1 MGLAAA
7 EFDYL
12 CKFIHERSA
21 IIIDPG
27 KEYLVESRLTPLA
40 YQEGL
45 DSAQKLLERLRGEP
59 VNGLHRKVLDAMT
72 NNETIFFRDAAPFL
86 ALCKAVVPELLR
98 IRAPE
103 RRLAFWSA
111 AASSGQEAY
120 SLAMLVC
127 DDFGG
132 LPGWEVSILG
142 TDISAAILERAR
154 QGRYSQLEVN
164 RGLPAKCL
172 TKHFAREGVEWQI
185 SNHVRGMV
193 DFQEL
198 NLAATW
204 PSLPSFDV
212 VFLRN
217 VLIYFSVEKKKEILR
232 RVRGAMRP
240 DGVLFL
246 GSAETTLNLD
256 DAFDRVPWENTS
268 YYRLRKQG

>member
-12 CKFIHERSA
+12 CKFVYEQSA

-40 YQEGL
+40 YQQGL
-45 DSAQKLLERLRGEP
+45 ESVQKLLERLRRESA
-59 VNGLHRKVLDAMT
+59 NGLHRKVLDAMT
-72 NNETIFFRDAAPFL
+72 NNETIFFRDAAPFQ
-86 ALCKAVVPELLR
+86 ALSKTILPELLGKK
-98 IRAPE
+98 ALE
-103 RRLAFWSA
+103 RKLSFWSA
-111 AASSGQEAY
+111 ASSSGQEAY
-120 SLAMLVC
+120 SVAMLVRE
-127 DDFGG
+127 DFSG

-172 TKHFAREGVEWQI
+172 TKYFTREGVEWQI
-185 SNHVRGMV
+185 SHDLRSMV
-193 DFQEL
+193 GFREL
-198 NLAATW
+198 NLAGTW
-204 PSLPSFDV
+204 PSLPQFDV

-232 RVRGAMRP
+232 RVRSVLREH
-240 DGVLFL
+240 GVLFL

-256 DAFDRVPWENTS
+256 DSFERVPWENTS
-268 YYRLRKQG
+268 YYRLRK

>member
-45 DSAQKLLERLRGEP
+45 ESAQKLLERLRRET

-72 NNETIFFRDAAPFL
+72 NNETIFFRDAAPFH
-86 ALCKAVVPELLR
+86 ALTRTIIPELLGKR
-98 IRAPE
+98 SLE
-103 RRLAFWSA
+103 RRLSLWSA

-127 DDFGG
+127 EEFAG

-142 TDISAAILERAR
+142 TDISEAILERAR
-154 QGRYSQLEVN
+154 RGRYSQLEVN

-172 TKHFAREGVEWQI
+172 TKYFTREGVEWQI
-185 SNHVRGMV
+185 SGQIRGMV
-193 DFQEL
+193 GFREC
-198 NLAATW
+198 NLAGSW
-204 PSLPSFDV
+204 PPLPQFDV
-212 VFLRN
+212 IFLRN

-232 RVRGAMRP
+232 RARGVLREG
-240 DGVLFL
+240 GVLFL

-256 DAFDRVPWENTS
+256 DSFDRVPWENTS
-268 YYRLRKQG
+268 YYRLRK